1 MAVPQNTKAAQAKQ
15 SQPSNFMFDLI
26 KAIMHDQSTMSWQQ
40 LTDAQST
47 LNATKFETAIYNYWK
62 GILASAAANVEYQA
76 THGHKN
82 NRSSRVQAAQAAY
95 SNDNADAQMN
105 ESQQDAMVQSTQG
118 QTQSDATNLQTKAQ
132 MQQSANSILTTLV
145 NMLGTITA

>member
-1 MAVPQNTKAAQAKQ
+1 MTVPQNIKAEKSKQ

-26 KAIMHDQSTMSWQQ
+26 KAIMHDQSTMSQQQ

-62 GILASAAANVEYQA
+62 GVLAAAAKNVQHQA
-76 THGHKN
+76 TSGDKDT
-82 NRSSRVQAAQAAY
+82 RSARVQAAQAAY
-95 SNDNADAQMN
+95 SNDNADAQMY

-118 QTQSDATNLQTKAQ
+118 QTQTDATNLQMKAQ